1 MLLLILAYAGGVLTI
16 ISPCILPVLPF
27 VFARADQPFVRG
39 GLPLLLGMALT
50 FTAMAT
56 LAAVGGGWAVAANE
70 YGRLAALALLALFGI
85 FATGCLLALEHA
97 GSLAAL
103 FAHPAHGMQTLL
115 FLVIVGSLDYPSRL
129 FYRWRRSLR
138 LGRAPMISIQQQFRV
153 IWILRGNML
162 LVLIFALLVKH
173 PLP

>member
-1 MLLLILAYAGGVLTI
+1 MFDHTQLYMAHNGCILLLL
-16 ISPCILPVLPF
+16 
-27 VFARADQPFVRG
+27 
-39 GLPLLLGMALT
+39 
-50 FTAMAT
+50 
-56 LAAVGGGWAVAANE
+56 
-70 YGRLAALALLALFGI
+70 LALGAEYLIFRRGLNMVRVRRLLVVDGVSALALFGI

-103 FAHPAHGMQTLL
+103 FVHPAHGMQTLL

>member
-1 MLLLILAYAGGVLTI
+1 MLNHSLLCHLHGGSIILLL
-16 ISPCILPVLPF
+16 
-27 VFARADQPFVRG
+27 
-39 GLPLLLGMALT
+39 
-50 FTAMAT
+50 
-56 LAAVGGGWAVAANE
+56 
-70 YGRLAALALLALFGI
+70 LALCIEYLIFRRGLNMVRVRRLLVVDGVSALALFGI
-85 FATGCLLALEHA
+85 FATGSLLALEHA

-162 LVLIFALLVKH
+162 LVLLFALLVKH

>member
-1 MLLLILAYAGGVLTI
+1 MFNHSLLCHLHDGSIILL
-16 ISPCILPVLPF
+16 
-27 VFARADQPFVRG
+27 
-39 GLPLLLGMALT
+39 M
-50 FTAMAT
+50 
-56 LAAVGGGWAVAANE
+56 
-70 YGRLAALALLALFGI
+70 LALCIEYLIFRRGLNMVRVRRLLVVDGVSALALFGI

-162 LVLIFALLVKH
+162 LVLLFALLVKH